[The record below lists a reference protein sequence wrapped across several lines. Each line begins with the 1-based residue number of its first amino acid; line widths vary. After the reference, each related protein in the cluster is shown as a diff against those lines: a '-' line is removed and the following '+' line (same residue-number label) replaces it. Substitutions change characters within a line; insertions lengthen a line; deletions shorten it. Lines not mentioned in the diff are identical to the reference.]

1 MNGRAHASI
10 AFCAFVAIALA
21 DVEFEAPNSLG
32 ERINA
37 QAKPALAA
45 VAKSLKQ
52 RLVQVLEELEGLA
65 TGGRG

>member
-21 DVEFEAPNSLG
+21 DVEFEAPRSLS

-37 QAKPALAA
+37 QAKPALAI

-52 RLVQVLEELEGLA
+52 RLVRVLEELDDLT
-65 TGGRG
+65 TGGQD